1 MVTSIRLLFCTLAFL
16 QFSVFAITIGTRKFP
31 TRSSNAI
38 SKMASSAMS
47 SSSEVSTTENADRN
61 DVAHNNNNNTNK
73 WLTFSIVPASANPSN
88 KFTRQLLE
96 HVLPNKLHAT
106 DAKLLDEGNGGR
118 LTFRV
123 PAPLQHENGDTTD
136 APNLLEWIRLLSPCG
151 VKSLRLV
158 VCECSLPVT
167 PENEHGSPHDREDF
181 VLKTLE
187 ANLPRPELPWKIYRE
202 SFGNTPRSPSST
214 GNRGGQLANFDV
226 SCRRWSSSRAISKK
240 EFSSIRMRHSLRRLL
255 LETYHPFNDQQTPS
269 GSILDDCQFTLLLFD
284 DKLRLEWTLLVPPKS
299 KKFAETDYLPKPGCK
314 RVEAWMLMKNLE
326 ETVLRGICEQ
336 REAILQNGNNNSE
349 KNNVIVL
356 DPLCGR
362 ATFLVEAATTWNMGV
377 VDGGSVSFVGID
389 ACDAQL
395 RDARRNVDAVTEKGD
410 DGNSGGE
417 SWDRNAENAGALI
430 TRRISHDQNS
440 TIALYKGDSRD
451 LSTLGFDDGSVVA
464 IATCPPFGRQ
474 FFALDKGDGSDQ
486 NAGNSNHSNS
496 NEDIL
501 AVSYRDWL
509 REWARVLHPQIGR
522 IVLLVDVD
530 HQEEALE
537 AIAATKSL
545 HVTVVREPFRLGRV
559 KATVIIADAM
569 TPHNNNDDEDTTKEL
584 SSAPLARLPWEGTT
598 KEARAEWT
606 RLRAAS
612 LEELEPYTKVQG

>member
-1 MVTSIRLLFCTLAFL
+1 
-16 QFSVFAITIGTRKFP
+16 
-31 TRSSNAI
+31 
-38 SKMASSAMS
+38 
-47 SSSEVSTTENADRN
+47 
-61 DVAHNNNNNTNK
+61 
-73 WLTFSIVPASANPSN
+73 
-88 KFTRQLLE
+88 LE
-96 HVLPNKLHAT
+96 HVLPKKLHAA

-123 PAPLQHENGDTTD
+123 PEPLQHDSDVTTD
-136 APNLLEWIRLLSPCG
+136 APNLLEWTRLLSPCG

-158 VCECSLPVT
+158 VCECSVIAT
-167 PENEHGSPHDREDF
+167 TENDSPSPPDREDF

-187 ANLPRPELPWKIYRE
+187 TNLPRPELPWKIYHE
-202 SFGNTPRSPSST
+202 YFGNTPRSPST
-214 GNRGGQLANFDV
+214 TEKPKGQLANFDV
-226 SCRRWSSSRAISKK
+226 SCRRWSSSSAISKK
-240 EFSSIRMRHSLRRLL
+240 EFSSIRLRHSLRRLL
-255 LETYHPFNDQQTPS
+255 LETYHPFNDLENPS
-269 GSILDDCQFTLLLFD
+269 GSILDDCQFTLLIFD
-284 DKLRLEWTLLVPPKS
+284 DKLRLEWTMLVPPKS

-336 REAILQNGNNNSE
+336 RETILRNGNNNS
-349 KNNVIVL
+349 KNNDVIVL

-395 RDARRNVDAVTEKGD
+395 QDACKNVDAVTEKEDHGK
-410 DGNSGGE
+410 SGGE
-417 SWDRNAENAGALI
+417 SCDRSAENAGSLI
-430 TRRISHDQNS
+430 TRRSSHDQNS

-486 NAGNSNHSNS
+486 NADNSNHSNS

-509 REWARVLHPQIGR
+509 REWSRVLHPTIGR

-530 HQEEALE
+530 HQEEALG
-537 AIAATKSL
+537 AIVATKSL
-545 HVTVVREPFRLGRV
+545 RVTVVREPFRLGRV
-559 KATVIIADAM
+559 KATVIVADAM
-569 TPHNNNDDEDTTKEL
+569 TPHNNDDDEDSTKEL
-584 SSAPLARLPWEGTT
+584 SSAPLTRLPWEGTT

-612 LEELEPYTKVQG
+612 LEELEPYTKVQA

>member
-1 MVTSIRLLFCTLAFL
+1 MT
-16 QFSVFAITIGTRKFP
+16 
-31 TRSSNAI
+31 
-38 SKMASSAMS
+38 SSAMS
-47 SSSEVSTTENADRN
+47 SISNLSTTETSDRN
-61 DVAHNNNNNTNK
+61 DGAKNNKNPNK

-88 KFTRQLLE
+88 KFTKQLLE
-96 HVLPNKLHAT
+96 DILPNQLHAT
-106 DAKLLDEGNGGR
+106 DAKLLDESNGGR

-123 PAPLQHENGDTTD
+123 PAPLQNDNDVTTD
-136 APNLLEWIRLLSPCG
+136 APKLLEWARLLSPYG

-158 VCECSLPVT
+158 VCDCSVLAT
-167 PENEHGSPHDREDF
+167 PENENDNDTKPSPSPPDREDF

-226 SCRRWSSSRAISKK
+226 SCRRWSSSRAIPKK

-255 LETYHPFNDQQTPS
+255 LETYHPFDDRQTPS
-269 GSILDDCQFTLLLFD
+269 GSLLDDCEFTLLLFD
-284 DKLRLEWTLLVPPKS
+284 DRLRLEWAVLVPPKS

-326 ETVLRGICEQ
+326 ETVLRGICER
-336 REAILQNGNNNSE
+336 RETILRNGNDDSSNSNE
-349 KNNVIVL
+349 NDVIVL
-356 DPLCGR
+356 DPLCGK

-377 VDGGSVSFVGID
+377 DDGDSVSFVGID

-395 RDARRNVDAVTEKGD
+395 RDARRNLDAVTDNED
-410 DGNSGGE
+410 DGNSGRE
-417 SWDRNAENAGALI
+417 SSVRSAKNVGALI
-430 TRRISHDQNS
+430 TRRSSHDQKS

-451 LSTLGFDDGSVVA
+451 LSLLGFDDGSVVA

-474 FFALDKGDGSDQ
+474 FFALDNDDGNDP
-486 NAGNSNHSNS
+486 NASNSNHQNP

-501 AVSYRDWL
+501 AASYRDWL
-509 REWARVLHPQIGR
+509 REWVRVLHPQIGR

-530 HQEEALE
+530 HEEEALE

-545 HVTVVREPFRLGRV
+545 RVTVVREPFRLGRV
-559 KATVIIADAM
+559 RATVIVADAM
-569 TPHNNNDDEDTTKEL
+569 TPHNNDDEDTTKEL
-584 SSAPLARLPWEGTT
+584 LSVPLARFPWEGTT